1 MEAKK
6 IIAVALSGSL
16 ILGGSVAF
24 AKDQE
29 GVNAGVTAEMERN
42 PTQNQQGKQ
51 KKKSVKKH
59 KKKKATKKATEATPA
74 EPTQPATPAIL
85 PYK

>member
-1 MEAKK
+1 MEATK
-6 IIAVALSGSL
+6 IIAIALSGSL

-42 PTQNQQGKQ
+42 PMQKQQERQ

-59 KKKKATKKATEATPA
+59 QKNKAAKKTTSATPA
-74 EPTQPATPAIL
+74 EQTQPAKPVIR

>member
-6 IIAVALSGSL
+6 IIAVALAVSL
-16 ILGGSVAF
+16 IIGGSVAF

-29 GVNAGVTAEMERN
+29 GVNAGVTGEMERT
-42 PTQNQQGKQ
+42 PTQNQQEKQ

-59 KKKKATKKATEATPA
+59 KKRKAKKKATSATPA
-74 EPTQPATPAIL
+74 QPTHPATSAIL